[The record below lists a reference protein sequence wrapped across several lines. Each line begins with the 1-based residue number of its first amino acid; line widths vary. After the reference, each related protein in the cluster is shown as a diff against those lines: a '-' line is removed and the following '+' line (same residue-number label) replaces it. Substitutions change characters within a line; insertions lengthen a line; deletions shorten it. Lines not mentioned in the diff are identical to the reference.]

1 MDLRLSRAA
10 AMGLRFLLARLRR
23 LPRTSASAGP
33 LASGAN
39 PATRRLQY
47 DLSDAGKVA
56 VSSRRPDVVAEA
68 PSRSVAHAGVR
79 LGWGCVT
86 IVVGVVPT
94 RLDRRTRRASVR
106 VLLAAATGS
115 GCSGRACSGT

>member
-33 LASGAN
+33 LASGAD
-39 PATRRLQY
+39 PATSRLQY
-47 DLSDAGKVA
+47 DLCDAGKVA

-68 PSRSVAHAGVR
+68 PSRSACASAGA
-79 LGWGCVT
+79 
-86 IVVGVVPT
+86 
-94 RLDRRTRRASVR
+94 ASP
-106 VLLAAATGS
+106 
-115 GCSGRACSGT
+115 